1 MVLDS
6 WRRLQTSCE
15 NRRTLL
21 ASSYTLQKFHAD
33 RRELETWVAD
43 MMSRMAESQDGEE
56 AERAEELL
64 QLHQVRAETTLWC
77 PGVVFLKPLLVL
89 YLLLKTETAVRRE
102 MYAIFCRV
110 KLC

>member
-1 MVLDS
+1 MQKYPDRAAPIRARLQVVLDS

-33 RRELETWVAD
+33 RRELEAWVAD
-43 MMSRMAESQDGEE
+43 MMSRMAESRDGGD

-64 QLHQVRAETTLWC
+64 QLHQVREM
-77 PGVVFLKPLLVL
+77 V
-89 YLLLKTETAVRRE
+89 EVRGGGCE
-102 MYAIFCRV
+102 
-110 KLC
+110 